1 MTKKEKEQLYQLI
14 NGNKQEND
22 RNFNKMHEVIL
33 TVTRE
38 TSAALNER
46 IGIFSSDTE
55 KNFKKISEENNRHFE
70 KMSEENKAIAV
81 NVAEGITESVNKHT
95 STKIDK
101 AVVDIKNTINSQDDN
116 IFDAIE
122 IGLVA
127 IVSAVIAF
135 FAHLWMH
142 AQADAGTRFV
152 KPDYSK
158 FVAGAT
164 DDAGNVLS
172 YVNPMVPDHM
182 KIWIWT
188 ILIAVFI
195 FVMYCLIRVLL
206 HKKEG

>member
-1 MTKKEKEQLYQLI
+1 MTKKDKEELYALI
-14 NGNKQEND
+14 NDGNMRSNKRFE
-22 RNFNKMHEVIL
+22 KMHDVI
-33 TVTRE
+33 TTTAAEAVD
-38 TSAALNER
+38 ALNER
-46 IGIFSSDTE
+46 INIFSSD
-55 KNFKKISEENNRHFE
+55 NSRRFE
-70 KMSEENKAIAV
+70 KMSEENKEIAV
-81 NVAEGITESVNKHT
+81 NAVESITESVNNHT

-101 AVVDIKNTINSQDDN
+101 AVVDIKDTINSQDDN

-142 AQADAGTRFV
+142 AQATAGTRFV

-172 YVNPMVPDHM
+172 YVNPMVPDNL

-195 FVMYCLIRVLL
+195 FTMYCLIRILV
-206 HKKEG
+206 HKK